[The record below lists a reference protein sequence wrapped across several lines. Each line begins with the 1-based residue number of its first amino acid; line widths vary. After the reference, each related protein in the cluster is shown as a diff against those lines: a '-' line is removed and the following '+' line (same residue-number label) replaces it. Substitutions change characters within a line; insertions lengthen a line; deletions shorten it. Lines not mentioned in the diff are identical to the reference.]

1 MILFPKP
8 GTYRSPGYLAFV
20 RQRPCS
26 VPGCCN
32 PSTAHHSETGGL
44 QVKCSDTRSIPLCWA
59 HHEELHRIGRVRF
72 QERYNIDFT
81 SVLICVL
88 ELYVIHLETGGG

>member
-1 MILFPKP
+1 M
-8 GTYRSPGYLAFV
+8 
-20 RQRPCS
+20 
-26 VPGCCN
+26 
-32 PSTAHHSETGGL
+32 
-44 QVKCSDTRSIPLCWA
+44 CWA